1 MFEESK
7 ASDLGIESCVAVK
20 LLDIVIVPL
29 VTEPQFNIVLVKGG
43 KNIVLGSTWAAS
55 IHFVPEDKV
64 MH

>member
-20 LLDIVIVPL
+20 LLETVIVPL

-43 KNIVLGSTWAAS
+43 KKHCFG
-55 IHFVPEDKV
+55 
-64 MH
+64 